1 MKKIFLPFL
10 LCIILSSTAFAQVRM
25 PAPSPTQYLKQD
37 FGLSSIE
44 LTYSRPGLKGRDVFG
59 NVVLYDSLWRTGANA
74 ATKIKFNDP
83 VEILGHKV
91 DTGSYAI
98 YTIPHKNGEWTI
110 VLNKGFNNGGLEGYK
125 QSEDLFRE
133 KVQSEKIPNFKVE
146 TFTMEFSNIKPESC
160 ELSLLWDD
168 VMVTVPI
175 KTNIKDKIRA
185 DLESALSSDKKPYWQ
200 AAQFYSDYDNNKAK
214 ALEMIN
220 AAIKQTGKPQFF
232 MVYYKAKIQSE
243 MGDKKGAI
251 ETAKQ
256 SIELAKEAKNNDYVV
271 LNQKLI
277 DSLK

>member
-10 LCIILSSTAFAQVRM
+10 SCIIISSTAFAQVRM

-98 YTIPHKNGEWTI
+98 YTIPHRNGEWTI
-110 VLNKGFNNGGLEGYK
+110 VLNKGYNNGGLEGYK
-125 QSEDLFRE
+125 QSEDVFRE
-133 KVQSEKIPNFKVE
+133 KVKSEKIPNFKVE

-160 ELSLLWDD
+160 DLSLLWDD
-168 VMVTVPI
+168 VMVTIPI
-175 KTNIKDKIRA
+175 KANIKDKIRA
-185 DLESALSSDKKPYWQ
+185 ELESALSSDKKPYWQ
-200 AAQFYSDYDNNKAK
+200 AAQFYNDYDNNKAK

-220 AAIKQTGKPQFF
+220 AAIKQTAKPQFY

-256 SIELAKEAKNNDYVV
+256 SIELSKEAKNNDYVI

-277 DSLK
+277 NSLK

>member
-200 AAQFYSDYDNNKAK
+200 AAQFYSDYDNNKAR

>member
-1 MKKIFLPFL
+1 MKKGFIAFFS
-10 LCIILSSTAFAQVRM
+10 CIIISSTGFSQVRM

-44 LTYSRPGLKGRDVFG
+44 LTYSRPGLKGREVFG
-59 NVVLYDSLWRTGANA
+59 NVVLYDSLWRTGANS
-74 ATKIKFNDP
+74 ATKIRFNDP

-98 YTIPHKNGEWTI
+98 YTIPHKNGEWTF
-110 VLNKGFNNGGLEGYK
+110 VLNKGYDNAGVAGYD
-125 QSEDLFRE
+125 QNEDVFRE
-133 KVQSEKIPNFKVE
+133 NVKSETLPNFNVE
-146 TFTMEFSNIKPESC
+146 TFTMEFSNITPESC
-160 ELSLLWDD
+160 ELSILWDY
-168 VMVTVPI
+168 VIVTIPI
-175 KTNIKDKIRA
+175 KTTIKDKIRA
-185 DLESALSSDKKPYWQ
+185 QLESALSSDKKPFWQ
-200 AAQFYSDYDNNKAK
+200 AAQFYNDYDNNKAK

-220 AAIKQTGKPQFF
+220 SAIKQTGKPQFF
-232 MVYYKAKIQSE
+232 MVYYKAKIQAD

-256 SIELAKEAKNNDYVV
+256 SIELSKEAKNNDYVV